1 MVIVGIKNGNIEVA
15 LKEYKRKIQKVKQV
29 EELRER
35 KEFIKK
41 SRLVHGDKYDYSK
54 VEYVNGQKYVIII
67 YKITVF
73 EETSQTL
80 NY

>member
-1 MVIVGIKNGNIEVA
+1 MLIVGIKNGNIEAA

-41 SRLVHGDKYDYSK
+41 SVKKRLQIEEAKRKNKYS
-54 VEYVNGQKYVIII
+54 
-67 YKITVF
+67 
-73 EETSQTL
+73 L
-80 NY
+80 

>member
-1 MVIVGIKNGNIEVA
+1 MLIVGIKNGNIEVA

-41 SRLVHGDKYDYSK
+41 SVKKRLQLEEAKRKNKYS
-54 VEYVNGQKYVIII
+54 
-67 YKITVF
+67 
-73 EETSQTL
+73 L
-80 NY
+80 

>member
-1 MVIVGIKNGNIEVA
+1 MLIVGIKNGNIEVA

-41 SRLVHGDKYDYSK
+41 SVKKRLQIEEAKRKNKYS
-54 VEYVNGQKYVIII
+54 
-67 YKITVF
+67 
-73 EETSQTL
+73 L
-80 NY
+80 